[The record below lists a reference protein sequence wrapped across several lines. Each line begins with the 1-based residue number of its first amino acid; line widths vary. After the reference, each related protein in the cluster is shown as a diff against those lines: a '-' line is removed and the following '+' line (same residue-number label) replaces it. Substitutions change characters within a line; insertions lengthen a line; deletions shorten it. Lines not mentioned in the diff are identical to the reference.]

1 MKHYEFK
8 IGLVVIIGL
17 ALIILGLYLTNS
29 LPFLSQGY
37 RIYMKLSYGAN
48 VPLGANVKLA
58 GGIKVG
64 RVESVRE
71 NPEEG
76 GVILVL
82 FIENRYKINKDAIFV
97 IQTASL
103 VGEKYIDIL
112 NYTGNPPFLKDGET
126 VIGRE
131 SASLTEAI
139 SDIFENIRKIIG
151 QIGSSQELP
160 QSLEKIVLIVSYLEM
175 ILREV
180 NKNRD
185 QISVSIKNISEFSEQ
200 IKKSAQEIN
209 TVFNTLNQLGV
220 NIGKTDIKKLNDTI
234 NNLNLISIEIYK
246 TITNTNTVIGV
257 LADEEVG
264 KSLRRTLR
272 NLETFSKKIAD
283 RPSSL
288 IDIFK

>member
-8 IGLVVIIGL
+8 IGLVVTLGL
-17 ALIILGLYLTNS
+17 ILIILGLYLTNS

-48 VPLGANVKLA
+48 VPVGANVKLA

-71 NPEEG
+71 NPKEG
-76 GVILVL
+76 GVIIIL

-97 IQTASL
+97 VQTASL

-139 SDIFENIRKIIG
+139 SDIFENIRKIIA
-151 QIGSSQELP
+151 QVGSSEEIP
-160 QSLEKIVLIVSYLEM
+160 QSLEKIFLIVSYLEM

-185 QISVSIKNISEFSEQ
+185 QISISIKNISEFSEQ

-209 TVFNTLNQLGV
+209 TLFNALNQLSG
-220 NIGKTDIKKLNDTI
+220 NIGKTDIKKLNETI
-234 NNLNLISIEIYK
+234 NNLNLISTEIYK
-246 TITNTNTVIGV
+246 SITNTNTVIGV
-257 LADEEVG
+257 LTDEELG
-264 KSLRRTLR
+264 KTLR
-272 NLETFSKKIAD
+272 KTIKNLEVFSRKIAD
-283 RPSSL
+283 RPSTL
-288 IDIFK
+288 IDIFR

>member
-8 IGLVVIIGL
+8 IGLVVILGL
-17 ALIILGLYLTNS
+17 ILIILGLYLTNS

-48 VPLGANVKLA
+48 VPVGANVKLA

-71 NPEEG
+71 NPKEG
-76 GVILVL
+76 GVIIIL

-97 IQTASL
+97 VQTASL

-139 SDIFENIRKIIG
+139 SDIFENIRKIIA
-151 QIGSSQELP
+151 QVGSSEEIP
-160 QSLEKIVLIVSYLEM
+160 QSLEKIFLIVSYLEM

-185 QISVSIKNISEFSEQ
+185 QISISIKNISEFSEQ

-209 TVFNTLNQLGV
+209 TLFNAFNQLSG
-220 NIGKTDIKKLNDTI
+220 NIGKTDIKKLNETI
-234 NNLNLISIEIYK
+234 NNLNLISTEIYK
-246 TITNTNTVIGV
+246 SITNTNTVIGV
-257 LADEEVG
+257 LTDEELG
-264 KSLRRTLR
+264 KTLR
-272 NLETFSKKIAD
+272 KTIKNLEVFSRKIAD
-283 RPSSL
+283 RPSTL
-288 IDIFK
+288 IDIFR

>member
-8 IGLVVIIGL
+8 IGLVVILGL
-17 ALIILGLYLTNS
+17 ILIILGLYLTNS

-48 VPLGANVKLA
+48 VPVGANVKLA

-71 NPEEG
+71 NPKEG
-76 GVILVL
+76 GVIIIL

-97 IQTASL
+97 VQTASL

-139 SDIFENIRKIIG
+139 SDIFENIRKIIA
-151 QIGSSQELP
+151 QVGSSEEIP
-160 QSLEKIVLIVSYLEM
+160 QSLEKIFLIVSYLEM

-185 QISVSIKNISEFSEQ
+185 QISISIKNISEFSEQ

-209 TVFNTLNQLGV
+209 TLFNALNQLSG
-220 NIGKTDIKKLNDTI
+220 NIGKTDIKKLNETI
-234 NNLNLISIEIYK
+234 NNLNLISTEIYK
-246 TITNTNTVIGV
+246 SITNTNTVIGV
-257 LADEEVG
+257 LTDEELG
-264 KSLRRTLR
+264 KTLR
-272 NLETFSKKIAD
+272 KTIKNLEVFSRKIAD
-283 RPSSL
+283 RPSTL
-288 IDIFK
+288 IDIFR

>member
-8 IGLVVIIGL
+8 IGLVVILGL
-17 ALIILGLYLTNS
+17 ILIILGLYLTNS

-48 VPLGANVKLA
+48 VPVGANVKLA

-71 NPEEG
+71 NPKEG
-76 GVILVL
+76 GVIIIL

-97 IQTASL
+97 VQTASL

-139 SDIFENIRKIIG
+139 SDIFENIRKIIA
-151 QIGSSQELP
+151 QVGSSEEIP
-160 QSLEKIVLIVSYLEM
+160 QSLEKIFLIVSYLEM

-185 QISVSIKNISEFSEQ
+185 QISISIKNISEFSEQ
-200 IKKSAQEIN
+200 IKKAAQEIN
-209 TVFNTLNQLGV
+209 TLFNALNQLSG
-220 NIGKTDIKKLNDTI
+220 NIGKTDIKKLNETI
-234 NNLNLISIEIYK
+234 NNLNLISTEIYK
-246 TITNTNTVIGV
+246 SITNTNTVIGV
-257 LADEEVG
+257 LTDEELG
-264 KSLRRTLR
+264 KTLR
-272 NLETFSKKIAD
+272 KTIKNLEVFSRKIAD
-283 RPSSL
+283 RPSTL
-288 IDIFK
+288 IDIFR